1 MSEWIVRQ
9 KIRIP
14 FRYTAGRAMSR
25 FLMGLAERRIR
36 ATRCEG
42 CGRVYVPPLGFCGRC
57 WREIAEWQ
65 ELPDEGELVSYT
77 VRPVG
82 SPVILGLIRLEGAD
96 THLVHR
102 LGEVEPAELGRVIR
116 VRAVWREDRTG
127 SILDIAYFA
136 PVRSGSLG

>member
-1 MSEWIVRQ
+1 MDEWIVRQ

-25 FLMGLAERRIR
+25 FLMGLAERRLW
-36 ATRCEG
+36 ATRCRG
-42 CGRVYVPPLGFCGRC
+42 CGHVYVPPLGFCGRC
-57 WREIAEWQ
+57 WREIAEWL
-65 ELPDEGELVSYT
+65 ELSDEGELVSYT
-77 VRPVG
+77 VRPAK
-82 SPVILGLIRLEGAD
+82 PPEILGLIRLDGAD

-102 LGEVEPAELGRVIR
+102 LGEVEPTELERVVR

-136 PVRSGSLG
+136 PVRSGNLT